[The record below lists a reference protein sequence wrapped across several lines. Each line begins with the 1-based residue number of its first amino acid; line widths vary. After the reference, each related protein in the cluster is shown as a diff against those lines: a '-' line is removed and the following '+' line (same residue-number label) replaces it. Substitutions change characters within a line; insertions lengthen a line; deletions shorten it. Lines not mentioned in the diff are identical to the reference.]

1 MRILVL
7 EDNQFIASIIVAS
20 FKGSESELVI
30 VNDQF
35 EAEKQFIKDR
45 PDILISDIHM
55 EQGTSLGFLK
65 MVSQYPDTKVVVFSS
80 DFERLMEVEEGV
92 GLKNWSYI
100 SKNNRKWLMLVKA
113 EVLAYLNTNNSGAA
127 SSIN

>member
-1 MRILVL
+1 VRILVL

-55 EQGTSLGFLK
+55 EQGTSLEFLR

-80 DFERLMEVEEGV
+80 DFERLMEVEEGI
-92 GLKNWSYI
+92 GLNNWSYI

-113 EVLAYLNTNNSGAA
+113 EVSAYLNANKSGAA
-127 SSIN
+127 SSMS

>member
-55 EQGTSLGFLK
+55 EQGTSLEFLR

-80 DFERLMEVEEGV
+80 DFERLMEVEEGI
-92 GLKNWSYI
+92 GLNNWSYI

-113 EVLAYLNTNNSGAA
+113 EVSAYLNANNSGAA
-127 SSIN
+127 SSMS

>member
-55 EQGTSLGFLK
+55 EQGTSLEFLR

-80 DFERLMEVEEGV
+80 DFERLMEVEEGI
-92 GLKNWSYI
+92 GLNNWSYI

-113 EVLAYLNTNNSGAA
+113 EVSAYLNANKSDAA
-127 SSIN
+127 SSMS

>member
-1 MRILVL
+1 VRILVL

-55 EQGTSLGFLK
+55 EQGTSLEFLR

-80 DFERLMEVEEGV
+80 DFERLMEVEEGI
-92 GLKNWSYI
+92 GLNNWSYI

-113 EVLAYLNTNNSGAA
+113 EVSAYLNANNSGAA
-127 SSIN
+127 SSMS